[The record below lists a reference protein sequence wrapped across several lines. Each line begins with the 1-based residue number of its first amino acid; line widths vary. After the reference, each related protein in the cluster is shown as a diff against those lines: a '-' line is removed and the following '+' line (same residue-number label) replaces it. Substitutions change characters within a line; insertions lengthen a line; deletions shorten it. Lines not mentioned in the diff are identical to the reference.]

1 MVSETNTNN
10 NLVKALMANYYD
22 ESDWN
27 ASDLMVQSA
36 EKIIRHSEG

>member
-1 MVSETNTNN
+1 MMSETNTNN
-10 NLVKALMANYYD
+10 NLVPALMEKYYD

-27 ASDLMVQSA
+27 ASDLMVKSA